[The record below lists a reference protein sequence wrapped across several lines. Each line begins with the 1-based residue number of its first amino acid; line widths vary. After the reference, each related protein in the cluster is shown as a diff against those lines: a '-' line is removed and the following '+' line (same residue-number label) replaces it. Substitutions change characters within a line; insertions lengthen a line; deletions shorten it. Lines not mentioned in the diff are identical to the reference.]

1 MNNRSYYALPA
12 DHPLGLWTGSRHSD
26 KAPLVV
32 NCAGSFVTAFPFQT
46 DNARGREDYYL
57 MYVLRGTLR
66 VRLAEGERDVGGGTL
81 LIFPPYTPYRYA
93 YAGEGEPL
101 TYLWVHFT
109 GSYAAHDL
117 ERLALSPL
125 PLVRDRLPLPRVTEI
140 FEEILDCFAKGG
152 ALRDAWL
159 ACYLEQL
166 LLTLASSG
174 GETAQEMPL
183 ARSLRYIDRHYAE
196 ELSIAA
202 LAAMEGLSYS
212 RYHDVFAA
220 QLGLSPKRYVVRKR
234 LDHACELLLTTDMSV
249 AQVGAQVGYPDA
261 CFFTKIFKK
270 EMGCVPSAYRK
281 RKG

>member
-12 DHPLGLWTGSRHSD
+12 EHPLDLWTGSRHSD
-26 KAPLVV
+26 VAPLIV

-66 VRLAEGERDVGGGTL
+66 VRLAEGDRDVGAGTL
-81 LIFPPYTPYRYA
+81 LLFPPHTPYRYA
-93 YAGEGEPL
+93 YAGDGGEL

-109 GSYAAHDL
+109 GSHAARNL
-117 ERLALSPL
+117 EQLSLAPL
-125 PLVRDRLPLPRVTEI
+125 PLIRDRLPSPRVAEI
-140 FEEILDCFAKGG
+140 FESILDCFAKGG

-159 ACYLEQL
+159 SCHLEQL
-166 LLTLASSG
+166 LLTLASSDG
-174 GETAQEMPL
+174 TAAQEMPL

-196 ELSIAA
+196 ELSVAA

-261 CFFTKIFKK
+261 CFFSKIFKK
-270 EMGCVPSAYRK
+270 EMGCGPSAYRQ
-281 RKG
+281 RRR